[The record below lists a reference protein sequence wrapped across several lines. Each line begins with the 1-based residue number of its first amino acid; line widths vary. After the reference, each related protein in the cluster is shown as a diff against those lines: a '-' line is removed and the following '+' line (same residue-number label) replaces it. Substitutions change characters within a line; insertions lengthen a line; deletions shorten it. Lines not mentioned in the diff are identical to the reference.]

1 MLRFDINLSMTLTDV
16 PFVQRFQRAADLGF
30 NAVELFWPAGE
41 DFDAVVAAK
50 EAAGVEVVLMNM
62 PTGPTGARGQLS
74 DPAAKQTWR
83 ADFAA
88 ALALATRLGCPRIH
102 TVAGNRRPE
111 LSRTAQIDCAVD
123 NLTAMLPAM
132 QAAGV
137 TAQVEA
143 LNTFD
148 NPGFLVTG
156 MADMVEI
163 CAAANSP
170 HVRAQF
176 DFYHLQRMQGN
187 LIETFRANLGWISH
201 VQIADTPGRHQPGSG
216 EINYRNVLAAVEATD
231 YRGFVGLE
239 FIPLGSVEA
248 ALAWLPPAARTTG
261 SAADLCL

>member
-30 NAVELFWPAGE
+30 GAVELFWPLGE
-41 DFDAVVAAK
+41 DLDAVVAAK
-50 EAAGVEVVLMNM
+50 EAAGVQVVLMNM
-62 PTGPTGARGQLS
+62 HTGPAGARGQLS
-74 DPAAKQTWR
+74 DPAAKHAWR
-83 ADFAA
+83 DDFAA

-102 TVAGNRRPE
+102 TVAGNRLPDLPRE
-111 LSRTAQIDCAVD
+111 AQIKCAVE

-148 NPGFLVTG
+148 NPGFLVTS

-163 CAAANSP
+163 CAAIASP

-187 LIETFRANLGWISH
+187 LIETFHANLEWIGH

-216 EINYRNVLAAVEATD
+216 EINYRNVLAAVEASPYT
-231 YRGFVGLE
+231 GHVGLE
-239 FIPLGSVEA
+239 FIPQGPIDA
-248 ALAWLPPAARTTG
+248 ALAWLPKAARVTAT
-261 SAADLCL
+261 AADLRL

>member
-30 NAVELFWPAGE
+30 GAVELFWPAGE
-41 DFDAVVAAK
+41 DLDAVVAAK

-62 PTGPTGARGQLS
+62 ATGPAGERGQLS
-74 DPAAKQTWR
+74 DPTNQAAWR
-83 ADFAA
+83 ADFQA
-88 ALALATRLGCPRIH
+88 ALDLAQRLGCPRIH
-102 TVAGNRRPE
+102 TVAGNRRAE
-111 LSRTAQIDCAVD
+111 FSSAAQMACAVE

-148 NPGFLVTG
+148 NPGFLVTS

-163 CAAANSP
+163 CAAVDSP

-176 DFYHLQRMQGN
+176 DFYHMQRMQGE
-187 LIETFRANLGWISH
+187 LIQTFRANLPWISH

-231 YRGFVGLE
+231 YDGYVGLE
-239 FIPLGSVEA
+239 FVPDGPVEA
-248 ALAWLPPAARTTG
+248 ALAWLPQAARRTG
-261 SAADLCL
+261 TAADLHF